1 MRVPYRVG
9 LCVALAVGCVALTT
23 DPITIGR
30 STDAVSEERLG
41 STAALSEPFEGSRS
55 LRFARSLQDTVD
67 DTGGRPLESDAE
79 ATQEEMNHFIDGPI
93 AKSVAA
99 IFAVTAI
106 VS

>member
-1 MRVPYRVG
+1 MRVSYRVG
-9 LCVALAVGCVALTT
+9 VFAALAVGCAALAT
-23 DPITIGR
+23 DPTPVGR
-30 STDAVSEERLG
+30 DPDAMPEERQG
-41 STAALSEPFEGSRS
+41 SPAAVTKRFEESRS
-55 LRFARSLQDTVD
+55 LRFARSLQDTFD